1 MNNKIQK
8 FFSLLLCFLLVAGI
22 CSSAY
27 ALLDDEGV
35 PTEGGTNLPDP
46 AHLNDGEGGGVE
58 IPTGNT
64 DPTPTP
70 AADPTPTPAP
80 TPSPE
85 VTPVVPAVVTPDI
98 VIPTATPAPTE
109 APSSEHT
116 PTPTF
121 APGETPT
128 PSPDTISI
136 TKQPGSE
143 NRNVG
148 TSTYFTVN
156 ADKYTS
162 VTWHVANS
170 SGAEIPSADWA
181 KYNISLHAGDPLR
194 INVTQIT
201 KDVDH
206 FRFYAT
212 FVDAATNRSVTTNA
226 AVLTVK
232 NDGNAPA
239 APTSTPQTIATP
251 TPTATPRPS
260 ATPIPTPVPT
270 PAPTVTP
277 SAITPLPTFT
287 PIPTTEVSSAV
298 QAAAQARNASSGVG
312 PLIAVILAALVI
324 AVAAVILILYFNGF
338 IGRRR

>member
-136 TKQPGSE
+136 TKQHINMFPCKILVGSIYPCK
-143 NRNVG
+143 NIP
-148 TSTYFTVN
+148 Y
-156 ADKYTS
+156 YI
-162 VTWHVANS
+162 S
-170 SGAEIPSADWA
+170 S
-181 KYNISLHAGDPLR
+181 Y
-194 INVTQIT
+194 
-201 KDVDH
+201 
-206 FRFYAT
+206 
-212 FVDAATNRSVTTNA
+212 
-226 AVLTVK
+226 
-232 NDGNAPA
+232 
-239 APTSTPQTIATP
+239 
-251 TPTATPRPS
+251 
-260 ATPIPTPVPT
+260 
-270 PAPTVTP
+270 
-277 SAITPLPTFT
+277 
-287 PIPTTEVSSAV
+287 
-298 QAAAQARNASSGVG
+298 
-312 PLIAVILAALVI
+312 
-324 AVAAVILILYFNGF
+324 
-338 IGRRR
+338 